1 MINKFKWWHSVRW
14 RIAFVSFIFF
24 VLTICGVAIDRWNVK
39 KIDQNIAFLERNG
52 EFLNDVLET
61 RRYEKNFF
69 LYREKGAYKNTLLY
83 IQKAKDL
90 LRGNKREIQKLIGF
104 PYYEKLQGLL
114 TQYQE
119 LFSHLNPHKNG
130 AKSQKLREMGKE
142 IVDVSIYLNKRVKQ
156 DINKAL
162 SLSRHITFYFGFVV
176 VFMASLLIYIVAHQ
190 IIRPLHF
197 IQQSADQ
204 ISRGDF
210 SSFPRPKET
219 LSEISAVVDALN
231 KMIQELDLRHQE
243 IIQSKKMA
251 SIGTLTAGIAHE
263 LNNPLNN
270 IIITAELFLEE
281 FGTVLNP
288 EQKQYLV
295 DILQQARRSTD
306 IVGNLLDFSRARPL
320 TKEKVDI
327 QKIISDVVKLFQNQM
342 KLNHIELEID
352 IVQDLPLTK
361 GDPTSLRQIFIN
373 LIENAI
379 QAMSKGGSLLITGVR
394 EGNFIKI
401 EIADTGEGIPEEY
414 LPRIFEPF
422 FTTKT
427 NGTGLGLA
435 VTYGIIKKHKGKL
448 LVDSKINEGTTFTIL
463 LPVEA

>member
-1 MINKFKWWHSVRW
+1 
-14 RIAFVSFIFF
+14 
-24 VLTICGVAIDRWNVK
+24 
-39 KIDQNIAFLERNG
+39 
-52 EFLNDVLET
+52 
-61 RRYEKNFF
+61 
-69 LYREKGAYKNTLLY
+69 
-83 IQKAKDL
+83 
-90 LRGNKREIQKLIGF
+90 
-104 PYYEKLQGLL
+104 
-114 TQYQE
+114 
-119 LFSHLNPHKNG
+119 
-130 AKSQKLREMGKE
+130 
-142 IVDVSIYLNKRVKQ
+142 
-156 DINKAL
+156 
-162 SLSRHITFYFGFVV
+162 
-176 VFMASLLIYIVAHQ
+176 
-190 IIRPLHF
+190 
-197 IQQSADQ
+197 
-204 ISRGDF
+204 
-210 SSFPRPKET
+210 
-219 LSEISAVVDALN
+219 
-231 KMIQELDLRHQE
+231 LDLRHQE